1 MAEPAPATENN
12 EARRIEMLRA
22 AAELICE
29 RGFGDTRIADVAKR
43 AGVSSALV
51 IYYFGTRDRLLV
63 DALRFSEE
71 SFYEAA
77 EKMLAEVTSL
87 RERLSLL
94 IKWTCVPEADNE
106 IPGAWGLWFDL
117 WAQAFRH
124 DEVRAGRVELDAR
137 WRRMI
142 VDAIK
147 SAEAS
152 DELDVEVDARL
163 FALEFSAL
171 LDGLSIQVALDDPEV
186 DSDLAYK
193 LAMRFAER
201 ELNLPPVKT
210 PARPRS
216 RLERRRAELFGL
228 VSATGSEIGLA
239 LLRCSTLTASWVQT
253 HVTAAPGRWV
263 TDAGP
268 DMLGTSTINLDGA
281 PTSTCTWVERPE
293 IHHLRHRAADRV
305 VPLAHW

>member
-12 EARRIEMLRA
+12 EARRIEMLHA

-63 DALRFSEE
+63 DALRHSEE

-77 EKMLAEVTSL
+77 EKMLAEVPSL

-94 IKWTCVPEADNE
+94 IKWTCVPSADNE

-124 DEVRAGRVELDAR
+124 DEVKAGRVELDAR

-142 VDAIK
+142 VDAIR

-152 DELDVEVDARL
+152 AELDVTVDARM
-163 FALEFSAL
+163 FALEFGAL
-171 LDGLSIQVALDDPEV
+171 LDGLSIQVALEDPEV
-186 DSDLAYK
+186 DSSVAYDI
-193 LAMRFAER
+193 AMRFAER
-201 ELNLPPVKT
+201 ELDLPSEKPATKKRAKATRPAKVK
-210 PARPRS
+210 S
-216 RLERRRAELFGL
+216 R
-228 VSATGSEIGLA
+228 
-239 LLRCSTLTASWVQT
+239 
-253 HVTAAPGRWV
+253 
-263 TDAGP
+263 
-268 DMLGTSTINLDGA
+268 
-281 PTSTCTWVERPE
+281 
-293 IHHLRHRAADRV
+293 
-305 VPLAHW
+305 

>member
-1 MAEPAPATENN
+1 
-12 EARRIEMLRA
+12 MLRA

-63 DALRFSEE
+63 DALRYSEE

-77 EKMLAEVTSL
+77 EKMLAEIPSL

-124 DEVRAGRVELDAR
+124 DEVKAGRVELDAR
-137 WRRMI
+137 WRKMI
-142 VDAIK
+142 VDA
-147 SAEAS
+147 
-152 DELDVEVDARL
+152 VEVRPSSTPMSTPGM

-171 LDGLSIQVALDDPEV
+171 LDGLSIQVALEDPEV
-186 DSDLAYK
+186 DSDGGLRHRDA
-193 LAMRFAER
+193 LRR
-201 ELNLPPVKT
+201 T
-210 PARPRS
+210 RTQPARREEAPSGQETLSAPTVFGHRIGDH
-216 RLERRRAELFGL
+216 RRRA
-228 VSATGSEIGLA
+228 A
-239 LLRCSTLTASWVQT
+239 VQ
-253 HVTAAPGRWV
+253 HP
-263 TDAGP
+263 
-268 DMLGTSTINLDGA
+268 
-281 PTSTCTWVERPE
+281 
-293 IHHLRHRAADRV
+293 HRV
-305 VPLAHW
+305 VACRRS

>member
-1 MAEPAPATENN
+1 MAEPAPATEQN
-12 EARRIEMLRA
+12 EARRIGMLRA

-63 DALRFSEE
+63 DALRYSEE

-77 EKMLAEVTSL
+77 EQMLAEVPSL

-94 IKWTCVPEADNE
+94 IRWTCVPEGYDE

-124 DEVRAGRVELDAR
+124 DEIKAGRVELDAR
-137 WRRMI
+137 WRKMI

-147 SAEAS
+147 SAE
-152 DELDVEVDARL
+152 LDTKVNARM
-163 FALEFSAL
+163 FALEFAAL

-186 DSDLAYK
+186 DSDLAYEI
-193 LAMRFAER
+193 AMHFAER
-201 ELNLPPVKT
+201 ELDLPPAKKRVNG
-210 PARPRS
+210 
-216 RLERRRAELFGL
+216 RAK
-228 VSATGSEIGLA
+228 
-239 LLRCSTLTASWVQT
+239 
-253 HVTAAPGRWV
+253 AAKKG
-263 TDAGP
+263 
-268 DMLGTSTINLDGA
+268 
-281 PTSTCTWVERPE
+281 
-293 IHHLRHRAADRV
+293 
-305 VPLAHW
+305 

>member
-12 EARRIEMLRA
+12 EPRRIEMLSA

-63 DALRFSEE
+63 DALRHSEE
-71 SFYEAA
+71 SGYEAM
-77 EKMLAEVTSL
+77 EQKLAEISSL

-124 DEVRAGRVELDAR
+124 DEVKAGRVELDAR
-137 WRRMI
+137 WRAMI
-142 VDAIK
+142 ADAVK
-147 SAEAS
+147 SAAP
-152 DELDVEVDARL
+152 DIDVDVRT

-171 LDGLSIQVALDDPEV
+171 LDGLSIQVALEDPEV
-186 DSDLAYK
+186 DSTVAYNV
-193 LAMRFAER
+193 AMRFAER
-201 ELNLPPVKT
+201 ELNLPAEATPSVKK
-210 PARPRS
+210 R
-216 RLERRRAELFGL
+216 
-228 VSATGSEIGLA
+228 
-239 LLRCSTLTASWVQT
+239 
-253 HVTAAPGRWV
+253 
-263 TDAGP
+263 
-268 DMLGTSTINLDGA
+268 
-281 PTSTCTWVERPE
+281 
-293 IHHLRHRAADRV
+293 
-305 VPLAHW
+305 

>member
-1 MAEPAPATENN
+1 MADPAPATENN
-12 EARRIEMLRA
+12 EARRTEMLRA

-29 RGFGDTRIADVAKR
+29 RGFGETRIADVAKR

-63 DALRFSEE
+63 DALRHSEE

-94 IKWTCVPEADNE
+94 IKWTCVPQTDNE

-124 DEVRAGRVELDAR
+124 DEVKAGRVELDAR

-171 LDGLSIQVALDDPEV
+171 LDGLSIQVALADPEV
-186 DSDLAYK
+186 DSDVAYK
-193 LAMRFAER
+193 IAMRFAER
-201 ELNLPPVKT
+201 ELNLPSTTKRRGRS
-210 PARPRS
+210 RPR
-216 RLERRRAELFGL
+216 
-228 VSATGSEIGLA
+228 
-239 LLRCSTLTASWVQT
+239 
-253 HVTAAPGRWV
+253 GR
-263 TDAGP
+263 
-268 DMLGTSTINLDGA
+268 
-281 PTSTCTWVERPE
+281 
-293 IHHLRHRAADRV
+293 
-305 VPLAHW
+305 

>member
-12 EARRIEMLRA
+12 EPRRIEMLRA

-63 DALRFSEE
+63 DALRHSEE
-71 SFYEAA
+71 SGYEAM
-77 EKMLAEVTSL
+77 EQKLAEISSL

-124 DEVRAGRVELDAR
+124 DEVKAGRVELDAR
-137 WRRMI
+137 WRAMI
-142 VDAIK
+142 ADAVK
-147 SAEAS
+147 SAAP
-152 DELDVEVDARL
+152 DIDVDVRT

-171 LDGLSIQVALDDPEV
+171 LDGLSIQVALEDPEV
-186 DSDLAYK
+186 DSAVAYDI
-193 LAMRFAER
+193 AMRFAER
-201 ELNLPPVKT
+201 ELNLPAEKTSSVKK
-210 PARPRS
+210 
-216 RLERRRAELFGL
+216 G
-228 VSATGSEIGLA
+228 
-239 LLRCSTLTASWVQT
+239 
-253 HVTAAPGRWV
+253 
-263 TDAGP
+263 
-268 DMLGTSTINLDGA
+268 
-281 PTSTCTWVERPE
+281 
-293 IHHLRHRAADRV
+293 
-305 VPLAHW
+305 

>member
-12 EARRIEMLRA
+12 EPRRIEMLRA

-63 DALRFSEE
+63 DALRHSEE
-71 SFYEAA
+71 SGYEAM
-77 EKMLAEVTSL
+77 EQKLAEISSL

-124 DEVRAGRVELDAR
+124 DEVKAGRVELDAR
-137 WRRMI
+137 WRAMI
-142 VDAIK
+142 ADAVK
-147 SAEAS
+147 SAAPGI
-152 DELDVEVDARL
+152 DVDVRT

-171 LDGLSIQVALDDPEV
+171 LDGLSIQVALEDPEV
-186 DSDLAYK
+186 DSAVAYDV
-193 LAMRFAER
+193 AMRFAER
-201 ELNLPPVKT
+201 ELNLPAEKTSSVKK
-210 PARPRS
+210 
-216 RLERRRAELFGL
+216 G
-228 VSATGSEIGLA
+228 
-239 LLRCSTLTASWVQT
+239 
-253 HVTAAPGRWV
+253 
-263 TDAGP
+263 
-268 DMLGTSTINLDGA
+268 
-281 PTSTCTWVERPE
+281 
-293 IHHLRHRAADRV
+293 
-305 VPLAHW
+305 

>member
-12 EARRIEMLRA
+12 ERRRVEMLRA

-63 DALRFSEE
+63 DALRYSEE
-71 SFYEAA
+71 SGYEAM
-77 EKMLAEVTSL
+77 EQKLGEISSL
-87 RERLSLL
+87 RDRLSLL

-124 DEVRAGRVELDAR
+124 DEVKAGRVELDAR
-137 WRRMI
+137 WRAMI
-142 VDAIK
+142 ADAVK
-147 SAEAS
+147 SADPAI
-152 DELDVEVDARL
+152 DVDVRT

-186 DSDLAYK
+186 DSSVAYDV
-193 LAMRFAER
+193 AMRFAER
-201 ELNLPPVKT
+201 ELNLPAEKQRSVK
-210 PARPRS
+210 
-216 RLERRRAELFGL
+216 ER
-228 VSATGSEIGLA
+228 
-239 LLRCSTLTASWVQT
+239 
-253 HVTAAPGRWV
+253 
-263 TDAGP
+263 
-268 DMLGTSTINLDGA
+268 
-281 PTSTCTWVERPE
+281 
-293 IHHLRHRAADRV
+293 
-305 VPLAHW
+305 